1 LKKTKYSCAMR
12 WFRKQIGLALNLI
25 DKNKI
30 YEEKIFLFMTQK
42 KVKKTMTMGNDL
54 VLSSR

>member
-1 LKKTKYSCAMR
+1 MR
-12 WFRKQIGLALNLI
+12 WFRKQIGLSLNLI

-30 YEEKIFLFMTQK
+30 YEEKKFSFMTQK
-42 KVKKTMTMGNDL
+42 KVKKTMTMGKDL

>member
-1 LKKTKYSCAMR
+1 LKKKKYSCAMR
-12 WFRKQIGLALNLI
+12 WFRKQIGLSLNLI

-30 YEEKIFLFMTQK
+30 YEEKKFSFMTQK
-42 KVKKTMTMGNDL
+42 KVKKTMTMGKDL

>member
-1 LKKTKYSCAMR
+1 LNKEKYSCAMR

-25 DKNKI
+25 DTNKI
-30 YEEKIFLFMTQK
+30 YEEKKFSFMTQK
-42 KVKKTMTMGNDL
+42 KVKKTMTMGKDL